1 MSGTFD
7 DVTAEQPTDT
17 RLDND
22 APWSAVKQRVTEKLA
37 EAAGYSTRLR
47 RSTSGTISTRG
58 TQKLHREGSA
68 IAFEHPTARGF
79 RISEGSVTDGFNV
92 HTSTGAERAVPQ
104 RAIVSTK
111 RYVHSLDR
119 CVTTAVARICA
130 YSRDGAF

>member
-37 EAAGYSTRLR
+37 EAAEIFDAAETIHEWDDLDAWDAEYTGRAR
-47 RSTSGTISTRG
+47 RSRSST
-58 TQKLHREGSA
+58 
-68 IAFEHPTARGF
+68 PTARGF
-79 RISEGSVTDGFNV
+79 GSARGSVTDGFNV

-104 RAIVSTK
+104 RARS
-111 RYVHSLDR
+111 
-119 CVTTAVARICA
+119 
-130 YSRDGAF
+130 SRRSATSIASIGV

>member
-1 MSGTFD
+1 
-7 DVTAEQPTDT
+7 VE
-17 RLDND
+17 R
-22 APWSAVKQRVTEKLA
+22 AVKQRVTEKLA
-37 EAAGYSTRLR
+37 EAAEIFDAAE
-47 RSTSGTISTRG
+47 TIHEWDDLDAWDAEYTG
-58 TQKLHREGSA
+58 EGSA
-68 IAFEHPTARGF
+68 IAFEHPDGAWV

>member
-37 EAAGYSTRLR
+37 EAAEIFDAAE
-47 RSTSGTISTRG
+47 TIHEWDDLDAWDAEYTG
-58 TQKLHREGSA
+58 EGSA

-79 RISEGSVTDGFNV
+79 RISEGSVTDGFNALHV
-92 HTSTGAERAVPQ
+92 DRRRAGGPAA
-104 RAIVSTK
+104 RD
-111 RYVHSLDR
+111 RLDEALR
-119 CVTTAVARICA
+119 P
-130 YSRDGAF
+130 